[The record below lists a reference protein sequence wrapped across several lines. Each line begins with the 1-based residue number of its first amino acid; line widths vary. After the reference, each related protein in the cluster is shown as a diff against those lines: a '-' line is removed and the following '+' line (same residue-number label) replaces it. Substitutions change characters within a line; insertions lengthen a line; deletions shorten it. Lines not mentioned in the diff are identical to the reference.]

1 MARMKSMLFALFA
14 LFALLACLYLGGPA
28 AAADLPKVGLV
39 LGGGGARGAAHIGVI
54 EVLERLCIPIDCVA
68 GTSMGALVAGAWAAG
83 LSPKDM
89 REELSKADWG
99 DLFQDDP
106 GYADLNLSNKR
117 QRFLSGS
124 ETGIPAS
131 GAVSPTG
138 VVARQKIKLFFNH
151 LVRADTGERETQQ
164 LPLPVSIIVAD
175 IGTDQVNVVAP
186 ATLRPNAPMRWR
198 PAGSTRR

>member
-14 LFALLACLYLGGPA
+14 LLARLYLGGPA

-124 ETGIPAS
+124 ETGITAS
-131 GAVSPTG
+131 GAVSPPG
-138 VVARQKIKLFFNH
+138 VVTGQKIKLFFNH

-164 LPLPVSIIVAD
+164 LPLPDSIIVAD
-175 IGTDQVNVVAP
+175 IGTDQVNVAAP

-198 PAGSTRR
+198 PVGSTRR